1 MVRSDQ
7 HGLMQLMYLIE
18 LSRAC
23 YYRQLNVRY
32 ERKLHKQRQDIT
44 RLQASLARY
53 KQALR
58 DVGIDPR
65 EVRLANRLDKE

>member
-1 MVRSDQ
+1 MVRLDQ
-7 HGLMQLMYLIE
+7 HALMQLMYLIE

-23 YYRQLNVRY
+23 YYRQLNVRH

-58 DVGIDPR
+58 DAGIDPR